1 MTKEM
6 TLNNISKV
14 VWKNLILI
22 LVIMVLGGL
31 AGGFYAQHK
40 KHTEYIADR
49 SLMIAHSYNDAT
61 ANEQVQADLSLTK
74 TYKGLLDS
82 IDVASAA
89 RKELP
94 KKLQKKFSTSDIQS
108 MIRVKTVDQ
117 SLVLD
122 VSVRTAKAKDATQIV
137 NTVVDAAQTQLP
149 KMSPSVGTIST
160 FAKAKTSDAQSQT
173 SPSDKK
179 YALLG
184 AAVGL
189 LVWMVLAF
197 SITTWKNLI

>member
-1 MTKEM
+1 MSNKI

-14 VWKNLILI
+14 VWKNLIVI
-22 LVIMVLGGL
+22 LVITIIGSL
-31 AGGFYAQHK
+31 AGGFYAEHK
-40 KHTEYIADR
+40 KHTSYVADR
-49 SLMIAHSYNDAT
+49 SLMISHGYNDST

-74 TYKGLLDS
+74 TYKGMLDS
-82 IDVASAA
+82 IDVANAA
-89 RKELP
+89 RKTLP
-94 KKLQKKFSTSDIQS
+94 KKLQKKYSASEIQS

-122 VSVRTAKAKDATQIV
+122 VSVRANRAKDATKIV
-137 NTVVDAAQTQLP
+137 NAVVDAAQTELP
-149 KMSPSVGTIST
+149 KMSPSVGTVST
-160 FAKAKTSDAQSQT
+160 FAKAKTSDATSQT
-173 SPSDKK
+173 SPSAKK

-189 LVWMVLAF
+189 LVGMVLAF